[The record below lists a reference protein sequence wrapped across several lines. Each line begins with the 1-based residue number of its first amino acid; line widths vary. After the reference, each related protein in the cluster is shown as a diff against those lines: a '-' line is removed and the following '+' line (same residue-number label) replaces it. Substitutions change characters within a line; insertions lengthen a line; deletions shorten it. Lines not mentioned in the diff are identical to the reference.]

1 MNPCMSPIEVC
12 RGCRECVL
20 PVCRECKVAAGERVD
35 EIWALGRCR
44 RLCWW
49 VLLVEWTA
57 REETD
62 RLRYGGLEEAAK
74 LGMRRSMCGKNLSE
88 GEECRQSSDMVLVER
103 SAHLREVKYLLV
115 KHKS

>member
-1 MNPCMSPIEVC
+1 MRSGLLGDV
-12 RGCRECVL
+12 VSF
-20 PVCRECKVAAGERVD
+20 AGGSCS
-35 EIWALGRCR
+35 W
-44 RLCWW
+44 
-49 VLLVEWTA
+49 
-57 REETD
+57 TD